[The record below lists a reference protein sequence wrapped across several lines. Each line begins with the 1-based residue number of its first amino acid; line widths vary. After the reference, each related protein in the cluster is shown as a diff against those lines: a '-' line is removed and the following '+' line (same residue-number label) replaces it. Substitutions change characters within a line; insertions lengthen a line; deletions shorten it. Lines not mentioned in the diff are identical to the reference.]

1 MRTTINL
8 PDDLLTEA
16 IKLSKE
22 KTRTATIIAALREY
36 IRARRVERL
45 IARRGRLE
53 FTDHWKRGRHAR

>member
-1 MRTTINL
+1 MRTSVNL

-22 KTRTATIIAALREY
+22 KTRTATIIAALKEY
-36 IRARRVERL
+36 IRTRRVERL

-53 FTDHWKRGRHAR
+53 FTDHWKRGRHVR

>member
-1 MRTTINL
+1 MRTTVNL

-16 IKLSKE
+16 MKLSKE

-45 IARRGRLE
+45 IARRGQLQ
-53 FTDHWKRGRHAR
+53 FTDHWERGRHAR